1 MSYKIQFNDGKTS
14 FLCRDDETILEAAL
28 AAGINIPYSCR
39 QGNCKSC
46 IVKKLS
52 GEIDYIKPSFFQESQ
67 KNIISCQAYP
77 LTDLVLDL
85 NEKAINAGID
95 VKTLPTRV
103 NSIERKKITTIL
115 QLKLPSHEKFNF
127 LPGQYINILLKNNQK
142 RAYSIASQPEESQ
155 LELHIKFYEN
165 GLFSDKLLSTLKV
178 GDLLRIEGPL
188 GSFNWH
194 SNEKPTLFVASG
206 TGFAP
211 ISSILKTHLA
221 SFKQTVHFYWILK
234 EEDYLY
240 SSLPIQW
247 QEQYAQFK
255 FFPFIR
261 KQQQN
266 PIHEILLT
274 HYPELKKFDIYLCGN
289 EKMIETT
296 RDALLQE
303 KLSKNQIF
311 FDKFLPTGSY

>member
-1 MSYKIQFNDGKTS
+1 MSYKIEFNDGNSS

-28 AAGINIPYSCR
+28 SAGINIPYSCR
-39 QGNCKSC
+39 QGSCKSC
-46 IVKKLS
+46 IIKKLS
-52 GEIDYIKPSFFQESQ
+52 GEIDYIKSDFFQENQ

-85 NEKAINAGID
+85 NEKAINAGIN
-95 VKTLPTRV
+95 VKTLPTRIA
-103 NSIERKKITTIL
+103 SIERKKSTTIL
-115 QLKLPSHEKFNF
+115 QLKLPSHEKFSF
-127 LPGQYINILLKNNQK
+127 LPGQYLNILLKNNQK
-142 RAYSIASQPEESQ
+142 RAYSIASRLEESY

-165 GLFSDKLLSTLKV
+165 GLFSDILLSNLKV

-194 SNEKPTLFVASG
+194 FNERPVLFIASG

-211 ISSILKTHLA
+211 ICSMLKTHLA
-221 SFKQTVHFYWILK
+221 SFKHPVHFYWILK
-234 EEDYLY
+234 EEDHLY

-247 QEQYAQFK
+247 QEQFSQFK

-266 PIHEILLT
+266 PIHQTLLT
-274 HYPELKKFDIYLCGN
+274 HYPDLKKFDIYLCGN
-289 EKMIETT
+289 ENMIETT
-296 RDALLQE
+296 RNALREE
-303 KLSKNQIF
+303 KFSEEQIF
-311 FDKFLPTGSY
+311 VDKFLSTGSY